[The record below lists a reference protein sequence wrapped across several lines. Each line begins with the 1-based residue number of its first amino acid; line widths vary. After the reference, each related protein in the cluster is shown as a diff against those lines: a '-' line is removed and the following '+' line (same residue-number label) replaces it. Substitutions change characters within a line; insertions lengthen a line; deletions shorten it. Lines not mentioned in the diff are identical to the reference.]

1 MVEDQVPYDTGA
13 SLTNSQRESFWYL
26 LHLGSIVGKEFA
38 CSAGDPG
45 LILELGRYP
54 EEGNGKPLQYSCLG
68 NTMTEEPGRL

>member
-1 MVEDQVPYDTGA
+1 MVEDQAPQDTGA

-45 LILELGRYP
+45 FDP
-54 EEGNGKPLQYSCLG
+54 
-68 NTMTEEPGRL
+68 